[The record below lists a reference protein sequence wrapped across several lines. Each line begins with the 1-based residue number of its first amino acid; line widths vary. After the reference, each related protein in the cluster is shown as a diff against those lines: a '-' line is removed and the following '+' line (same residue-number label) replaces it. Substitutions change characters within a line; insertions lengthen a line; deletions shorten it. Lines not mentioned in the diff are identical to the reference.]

1 MQEKKREKSPI
12 KQRILLFLS
21 KSGISQYDFYRK
33 TGITRGILGQD
44 TGISEDNISRFLA
57 YYTNVSTEW
66 LLTGRGPMLRDI
78 SEPKEPV
85 EKQSYVDDGLKN
97 DTVTVAQLLEIVNKQ
112 VDIIKEQNREISRLR
127 NRMSLVNSGIGIVG
141 GGNLQNPPTPMPSQC
156 GSAVE
161 NLSLEIENPAQIS
174 VEKCSRK

>member
-33 TGITRGILGQD
+33 TGIARGILGQD

-66 LLTGRGPMLRDI
+66 LLTGRGPMLRDT

-127 NRMSLVNSGIGIVG
+127 NRMSLVNSGIEIVG
-141 GGNLQNPPTPMPSQC
+141 GDLQNPPTPMPSQC

-161 NLSLEIENPAQIS
+161 NPSLEVQNPAQIS

>member
-1 MQEKKREKSPI
+1 
-12 KQRILLFLS
+12 
-21 KSGISQYDFYRK
+21 
-33 TGITRGILGQD
+33 
-44 TGISEDNISRFLA
+44 
-57 YYTNVSTEW
+57 
-66 LLTGRGPMLRDI
+66 MLRDI

-161 NLSLEIENPAQIS
+161 NPSLEVQNPAQIS
-174 VEKCSRK
+174 VEKCSQK